1 MNRKRPGQAQAP
13 RQGPRAF
20 SKLDSLPPPGE
31 NSDRLVGKLN
41 MANFPKP
48 PTLNDDERA
57 VDIYRKA
64 AKIFRSKGFDATSM
78 GDIAEAVDLTKGG
91 LYYYIKGK
99 EALLF
104 AIMSFAMSS
113 LETRVVHPVAAV
125 ADPEDRLA
133 RMIAAH
139 VVLALDEPASMLV
152 LADEDEGLN
161 AQHRRADARAQG
173 RNIRRPSA
181 KRSKACSR
189 AMPSCGATRGWP
201 PRSSFRW
208 SAAWSAGSTRPATSA
223 AKRSS
228 ARCRKWGSTPSA
240 ARWATNAPV
249 A

>member
-1 MNRKRPGQAQAP
+1 
-13 RQGPRAF
+13 
-20 SKLDSLPPPGE
+20 
-31 NSDRLVGKLN
+31 

-64 AKIFRSKGFDATSM
+64 AKIFRGKGFDATSM

-113 LETRVVHPVAAV
+113 LETRVVHPVAAIG
-125 ADPEDRLA
+125 DPEERLA

-139 VVLALDEPASMLV
+139 VLLALDEPAPMLV

-161 AQHRRADARAQG
+161 AQHRQQMRERKAKYAAAFRESIEGVLLTRPELQRDPRVATEVILSLVGGVVRWFDPNAGIQREEVIRQVQEMGLDAVRGAQGHARA
-173 RNIRRPSA
+173 
-181 KRSKACSR
+181 
-189 AMPSCGATRGWP
+189 
-201 PRSSFRW
+201 
-208 SAAWSAGSTRPATSA
+208 
-223 AKRSS
+223 
-228 ARCRKWGSTPSA
+228 
-240 ARWATNAPV
+240 V

>member
-1 MNRKRPGQAQAP
+1 
-13 RQGPRAF
+13 
-20 SKLDSLPPPGE
+20 
-31 NSDRLVGKLN
+31 

-113 LETRVVHPVAAV
+113 LETRVVHPVAAI

-139 VVLALDEPASMLV
+139 VLLALDEPAPMLV

-161 AQHRRADARAQG
+161 AQHRAQMRERKG
-173 RNIRRPSA
+173 
-181 KRSKACSR
+181 KY
-189 AMPSCGATRGWP
+189 
-201 PRSSFRW
+201 
-208 SAAWSAGSTRPATSA
+208 SAAFREAIEGVLENHAELRRDPRVATEVILSLVGGVVRWFDAAGDISREEVIRQVQGMGLDAV
-223 AKRSS
+223 R
-228 ARCRKWGSTPSA
+228 GSLGHERA
-240 ARWATNAPV
+240 V

>member
-1 MNRKRPGQAQAP
+1 
-13 RQGPRAF
+13 
-20 SKLDSLPPPGE
+20 
-31 NSDRLVGKLN
+31 

-113 LETRVVHPVAAV
+113 LETRVIHPTQAV
-125 ADPEDRLA
+125 VDPEERLA
-133 RMIAAH
+133 GMIAAH
-139 VVLALDEPASMLV
+139 VALALDEQAPMLV
-152 LADEDEGLN
+152 LVDEEEGLN
-161 AQHRRADARAQG
+161 AQHRLHMRERKAKYFGAFCEAIEGVLSVRPEVRRDPRIATEVILSLVGGVVRWFEPGSGIEREELIRQVQEMGLDAVRGHGEARA
-173 RNIRRPSA
+173 
-181 KRSKACSR
+181 
-189 AMPSCGATRGWP
+189 
-201 PRSSFRW
+201 
-208 SAAWSAGSTRPATSA
+208 
-223 AKRSS
+223 
-228 ARCRKWGSTPSA
+228 
-240 ARWATNAPV
+240 V

>member
-1 MNRKRPGQAQAP
+1 
-13 RQGPRAF
+13 
-20 SKLDSLPPPGE
+20 
-31 NSDRLVGKLN
+31 

-113 LETRVVHPVAAV
+113 LETRVIHPSANV
-125 ADPEDRLA
+125 ADPEERLA
-133 RMIAAH
+133 RMISAH
-139 VVLALDEPASMLV
+139 VILALDEPAPMLV

-161 AQHRRADARAQG
+161 AQHRQQMNERK
-173 RNIRRPSA
+173 A
-181 KRSKACSR
+181 KY
-189 AMPSCGATRGWP
+189 
-201 PRSSFRW
+201 
-208 SAAWSAGSTRPATSA
+208 SAAFQDSIEGVLSTRPEQRRDPRVATEVTLSLMQGVVRWFDPTA
-223 AKRSS
+223 GIPREEVIRQVQEMGLDAVRGPHGS
-228 ARCRKWGSTPSA
+228 ARA
-240 ARWATNAPV
+240 V

>member
-1 MNRKRPGQAQAP
+1 
-13 RQGPRAF
+13 
-20 SKLDSLPPPGE
+20 
-31 NSDRLVGKLN
+31 

-113 LETRVVHPVAAV
+113 LESRVVQPAGAFS
-125 ADPEDRLA
+125 DPEERLA
-133 RMIAAH
+133 KMIAAH
-139 VVLALDEPASMLV
+139 VLLALDEPAPMLV

-161 AQHRRADARAQG
+161 AQHRAQMRERKGKYSAAFRETIEGVLRSHAGLQRDPRVATEVILSLVGGVVRWFDPAAGIEREDVIRQVQEMGLDAVRGAQG
-173 RNIRRPSA
+173 HE
-181 KRSKACSR
+181 R
-189 AMPSCGATRGWP
+189 A
-201 PRSSFRW
+201 
-208 SAAWSAGSTRPATSA
+208 
-223 AKRSS
+223 
-228 ARCRKWGSTPSA
+228 
-240 ARWATNAPV
+240 V

>member
-1 MNRKRPGQAQAP
+1 
-13 RQGPRAF
+13 
-20 SKLDSLPPPGE
+20 
-31 NSDRLVGKLN
+31 

-113 LETRVVHPVAAV
+113 LETRVIHPTQGVV
-125 ADPEDRLA
+125 DPEDRLA

-139 VVLALDEPASMLV
+139 VALALDEQAPMLV

-161 AQHRRADARAQG
+161 AQHRLHMRERKAKYFAAFSEAIEGVLAVRPEGQRDLRVATEVILSMVGGVVRWFDPAAGIEREELIRQVQEMGLDAVRGHGEARA
-173 RNIRRPSA
+173 
-181 KRSKACSR
+181 
-189 AMPSCGATRGWP
+189 
-201 PRSSFRW
+201 
-208 SAAWSAGSTRPATSA
+208 
-223 AKRSS
+223 
-228 ARCRKWGSTPSA
+228 
-240 ARWATNAPV
+240 V

>member
-1 MNRKRPGQAQAP
+1 
-13 RQGPRAF
+13 
-20 SKLDSLPPPGE
+20 
-31 NSDRLVGKLN
+31 

-113 LETRVVHPVAAV
+113 LETRVVHPVSTV

-139 VVLALDEPASMLV
+139 VLLALDEPAPMLV

-161 AQHRRADARAQG
+161 AQHRQQMRERKAKYSAAFREAIEGVLESHPELRRDPRVATEVILSLVGGVVRWFDPAGDIGREEVIRQVQGMGLDAVRGSLGHARA
-173 RNIRRPSA
+173 
-181 KRSKACSR
+181 
-189 AMPSCGATRGWP
+189 
-201 PRSSFRW
+201 
-208 SAAWSAGSTRPATSA
+208 
-223 AKRSS
+223 
-228 ARCRKWGSTPSA
+228 
-240 ARWATNAPV
+240 V

>member
-1 MNRKRPGQAQAP
+1 
-13 RQGPRAF
+13 
-20 SKLDSLPPPGE
+20 
-31 NSDRLVGKLN
+31 

-113 LETRVVHPVAAV
+113 LETRVVHPASAV
-125 ADPEDRLA
+125 TDPEERLA

-139 VVLALDEPASMLV
+139 VLLALDEPAPMLV

-161 AQHRRADARAQG
+161 AQHRGQMRERKAKYSAAFRESIEGVLQNHPELRRDPKVATEVILSLVGGVVRWFDPAAGIKREEVIRQVQEMGLDAVRGSQGHARA
-173 RNIRRPSA
+173 
-181 KRSKACSR
+181 
-189 AMPSCGATRGWP
+189 
-201 PRSSFRW
+201 
-208 SAAWSAGSTRPATSA
+208 
-223 AKRSS
+223 
-228 ARCRKWGSTPSA
+228 
-240 ARWATNAPV
+240 V

>member
-1 MNRKRPGQAQAP
+1 
-13 RQGPRAF
+13 
-20 SKLDSLPPPGE
+20 
-31 NSDRLVGKLN
+31 

-113 LETRVVHPVAAV
+113 LETRVVHPSAALT
-125 ADPEDRLA
+125 DPEERLA

-139 VVLALDEPASMLV
+139 ILLALDEPAPMLV

-161 AQHRRADARAQG
+161 AQHRAQMRERKAKYSAAFHESIEGVLQSHPELRRDPRVATEVILSLVGGVVRWFDPVAGIKREEVIRQVQEMGLDAVRGALGQARA
-173 RNIRRPSA
+173 
-181 KRSKACSR
+181 
-189 AMPSCGATRGWP
+189 
-201 PRSSFRW
+201 
-208 SAAWSAGSTRPATSA
+208 
-223 AKRSS
+223 
-228 ARCRKWGSTPSA
+228 
-240 ARWATNAPV
+240 V